1 MKNNTRKLVLIA
13 LAVAINIAG
22 SKLSVLLSLPIFL
35 DSIGTI
41 LAGMVLG
48 PIGGAGV
55 GLVGGLV
62 NGILGDIYSIYFSPS
77 GMIMGLMAGLLLH
90 NRKTTKLSMLWKSF
104 VIVLPAS
111 IVSAFI
117 EAIVFGGVT
126 SATFTTAAIAV
137 LSNTAMSLVG
147 SAFVTQLVTDY
158 VDKLLAVALVR
169 AAYKHIPDDL
179 KQF

>member
-55 GLVGGLV
+55 GLVAGSV
-62 NGILGDIYSIYFSPS
+62 DI
-77 GMIMGLMAGLLLH
+77 
-90 NRKTTKLSMLWKSF
+90 
-104 VIVLPAS
+104 
-111 IVSAFI
+111 
-117 EAIVFGGVT
+117 
-126 SATFTTAAIAV
+126 
-137 LSNTAMSLVG
+137 
-147 SAFVTQLVTDY
+147 
-158 VDKLLAVALVR
+158 LLAILYGTYHGNLYLFYVR
-169 AAYKHIPDDL
+169 S
-179 KQF
+179 Q